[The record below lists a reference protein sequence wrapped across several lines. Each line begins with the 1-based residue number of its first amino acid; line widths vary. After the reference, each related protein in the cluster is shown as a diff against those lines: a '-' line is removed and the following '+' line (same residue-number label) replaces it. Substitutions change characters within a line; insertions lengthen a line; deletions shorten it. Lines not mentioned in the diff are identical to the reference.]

1 MHCVRTGEAQKKN
14 GTAAAEGGKKLVL
27 KDLLETLTAEQ
38 EIAVFLDEFDEPD
51 YKGAAW
57 DCPWWLAD
65 MEIYGEMCVVDNVLE
80 VMVRENR
87 IN

>member
-1 MHCVRTGEAQKKN
+1 MVLRNLLEML
-14 GTAAAEGGKKLVL
+14 AAEQK
-27 KDLLETLTAEQ
+27 
-38 EIAVFLDEFDEPD
+38 IAVFLDEFDEPD
-51 YKGAAW
+51 YKGKSR

-65 MEIYGEMCVVDNVLE
+65 TEIYGEMYVVDNVLE